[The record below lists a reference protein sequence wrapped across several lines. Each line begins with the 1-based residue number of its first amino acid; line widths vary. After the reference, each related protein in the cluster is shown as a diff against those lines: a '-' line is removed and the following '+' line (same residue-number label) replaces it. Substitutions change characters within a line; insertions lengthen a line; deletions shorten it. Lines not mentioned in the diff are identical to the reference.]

1 MINQADDVAI
11 IGKIPKEIMK
21 VLTKFKNKLKIIGLE
36 INLDKTEFM
45 TFGSKNEYLVDFQIG
60 KKCEENKIKQVEKFK

>member
-1 MINQADDVAI
+1 MINYADDVAI
-11 IGKIPKEIMK
+11 IGNIPKEIMK

-45 TFGSKNEYLVDFQIG
+45 SFGNKNEFLVDF
-60 KKCEENKIKQVEKFK
+60 